1 MPVRMMQRN
10 NLVNAFVAVNDG
22 PTNAALAAAKTEVG
36 EATWKQGHT
45 EETEKATRAAFK
57 AQGARYD
64 TELSGKLTGI
74 ALAETQ
80 ANGEKFQKL
89 RVTLEHG
96 ADKTILSEDLSSE
109 FAQRLIAKLDRA
121 SQEHAGQMVTIGGFA
136 ESVTKED
143 GRTFTNHVATMKDAA
158 KQEITAVPGH
168 FEQAQARIA
177 KAQEPLIS
185 SGMGDNKKV
194 MHQVAD
200 TAREAYFAEVVQ
212 GLAGRLKEQGVA
224 PQQAPRL
231 EGHQKDEQDTWRSV
245 GLYVDQDGKPRG
257 VLSVENQEQGIK
269 ERHSVAF
276 VERTS
281 KSGIPMLSAMA
292 EREDGSKLYVNILP
306 HENRTTGEKFLS
318 ASFGERD
325 PQGTFRQIEGQG
337 GGLKPN
343 EAMRQ
348 LGDQDRTAQLVR
360 EKLGVDVL
368 AKDKTVEQASGV
380 ER

>member
-10 NLVNAFVAVNDG
+10 NLANAFVAVNDG
-22 PTNAALAAAKTEVG
+22 PTNAALTAAKTEIG
-36 EATWKQGHT
+36 EAVWKQGHT
-45 EETEKATRAAFK
+45 PEAEKTVRETLKSHN
-57 AQGARYD
+57 ARYE

-74 ALAETQ
+74 TLAETE

-89 RVTLEHG
+89 RVTLESG
-96 ADKTILSEDLSSE
+96 ADKTILSADLNSE

-121 SQEHAGQMVTIGGFA
+121 SQEQAGQMVTIGGFA
-136 ESVTKED
+136 ESVQKED

-168 FEQAQARIA
+168 FEQAQERIA
-177 KAQEPLIS
+177 QAQAPMIAA
-185 SGMGDNKKV
+185 GMGDNKKV
-194 MHQVAD
+194 LNQIAD
-200 TAREAYFAEVVQ
+200 SARETYFTEVVQ
-212 GLAGRLKEQGVA
+212 GMAERLKEQGVA
-224 PQQAPRL
+224 PKQEYPRL
-231 EGHQKDEQDTWRSV
+231 EGHQKDEQGTWHSV

-257 VLSVENQEQGIK
+257 VLAVENKEQSVK

-306 HENRTTGEKFLS
+306 HENRATGEKFLS

-343 EAMRQ
+343 ESMKQ
-348 LGDQDRTAQLVR
+348 LGDQDRSVQMAR
-360 EKLGVDVL
+360 EKFGVDVL
-368 AKDKTVEQASGV
+368 ARTKEQAQGL